1 MSPRLDDRARPPI
14 RPGSDDDAAGETRER
29 RRRREEGKGRRAT
42 NLGSLAA
49 VVAAAA
55 AAACLAPRGATA
67 QFLSVPDTFLS
78 STDPSAPCPVDVDSL
93 RLDPG
98 LGEACDPGVQGDN
111 HCDACVCDIA
121 LRLAEAGYRITGPDA
136 VPFQAC
142 ALQNLLALQQ
152 RGGLSIGGMMEV
164 SRRCTSA
171 PACIREISDD
181 LFAPPAEHPSGAAAP
196 ASPIATTASPI
207 SSRGSGAGPC
217 WQNQNS
223 AAISDRSNSPCP
235 ARSTTDSRVTGPWR
249 TDISTETPR
258 PTLP

>member
-1 MSPRLDDRARPPI
+1 SKSFRAPEVGRGDPREDSRRAGRRTSTERAAKMSPRLDDRARPPI

-111 HCDACVCDIA
+111 LCDACVCDIA

-181 LFAPPAEHPSGAAAP
+181 
-196 ASPIATTASPI
+196 
-207 SSRGSGAGPC
+207 
-217 WQNQNS
+217 
-223 AAISDRSNSPCP
+223 
-235 ARSTTDSRVTGPWR
+235 
-249 TDISTETPR
+249 
-258 PTLP
+258 